1 MKLYLTSYLLLA
13 DNQYFLSM
21 LLGLIKQFTQSI
33 HRAFCHVLLNPPFP
47 QYDPVALSDPLNIR
61 CEFVVEKKQ
70 NHTEF
75 AVQTGFVVTADNG
88 YCPGAYGQLMELPDS
103 CMSRMSVSMG
113 VLPTRRM
120 KKSWEMRLAGTA
132 LRAGKRSRSRPK
144 RWGCPGYCMRSYSVR
159 ATWAFSCR
167 LSTWAGSVSP
177 HASKHKEYQI
187 FSYETRLPLTQ
198 LVKHDASKD
207 MVMVEPNKMEKRWPE

>member
-1 MKLYLTSYLLLA
+1 MYYW
-13 DNQYFLSM
+13 
-21 LLGLIKQFTQSI
+21 IR
-33 HRAFCHVLLNPPFP
+33 H
-47 QYDPVALSDPLNIR
+47 DPVCIR
-61 CEFVVEKKQ
+61 RYCECQMWMCAWTKQ
-70 NHTEF
+70 NHTEILTSLQF
-75 AVQTGFVVTADNG
+75 RDVQTGFVVTPDDG

-132 LRAGKRSRSRPK
+132 LRAGNRSRSRPK
-144 RWGCPGYCMRSYSVR
+144 RCGCPGYCMRSYSVR

-177 HASKHKEYQI
+177 HASKQ
-187 FSYETRLPLTQ
+187 T
-198 LVKHDASKD
+198 
-207 MVMVEPNKMEKRWPE
+207 NKQNNTKYSLQVLN

>member
-1 MKLYLTSYLLLA
+1 MYYW
-13 DNQYFLSM
+13 
-21 LLGLIKQFTQSI
+21 I
-33 HRAFCHVLLNPPFP
+33 HPTTV
-47 QYDPVALSDPLNIR
+47 DPVALGNTVNIR
-61 CEFVVEKKQ
+61 CECVFFKKK
-70 NHTEF
+70 NNSDRDF
-75 AVQTGFVVTADNG
+75 QTGSVVTSDHD

-113 VLPTRRM
+113 VFPTRRM

-132 LRAGKRSRSRPK
+132 LRAGSRRRSRPK

-177 HASKHKEYQI
+177 HASKDKHEQQQI
-187 FSYETRLPLTQ
+187 
-198 LVKHDASKD
+198 LVTGFKLDF
-207 MVMVEPNKMEKRWPE
+207 V

>member
-1 MKLYLTSYLLLA
+1 
-13 DNQYFLSM
+13 M
-21 LLGLIKQFTQSI
+21 LLGIIKQFTEHKSSHLQCTTEFTIPIVWPLLHLVI
-33 HRAFCHVLLNPPFP
+33 HLI
-47 QYDPVALSDPLNIR
+47 SDVNVW
-61 CEFVVEKKQ
+61 FTKQ
-70 NHTEF
+70 NRDI
-75 AVQTGFVVTADNG
+75 QTGSVVASDND

-113 VLPTRRM
+113 VFPTRRM

-132 LRAGKRSRSRPK
+132 LRAGSRSRSRPK

-177 HASKHKEYQI
+177 HASKNKHEQQQI
-187 FSYETRLPLTQ
+187 LGFKLDF
-198 LVKHDASKD
+198 V
-207 MVMVEPNKMEKRWPE
+207 

>member
-1 MKLYLTSYLLLA
+1 MVTS
-13 DNQYFLSM
+13 
-21 LLGLIKQFTQSI
+21 
-33 HRAFCHVLLNPPFP
+33 
-47 QYDPVALSDPLNIR
+47 
-61 CEFVVEKKQ
+61 
-70 NHTEF
+70 
-75 AVQTGFVVTADNG
+75 DNG

-132 LRAGKRSRSRPK
+132 LRAGSRSRSRPK

-159 ATWAFSCR
+159 ATWAFSCK
-167 LSTWAGSVSP
+167 LSTWAESVSP
-177 HASKHKEYQI
+177 HASKHKEHQI
-187 FSYETRLPLTQ
+187 FRYETRLPLTQ

-207 MVMVEPNKMEKRWPE
+207 KVMVELNNKDGPLAWVKLPTSHSFPMESSMRGKWSYVEFSDLIWVLDALKESNLIKTRIVRWELQSLD